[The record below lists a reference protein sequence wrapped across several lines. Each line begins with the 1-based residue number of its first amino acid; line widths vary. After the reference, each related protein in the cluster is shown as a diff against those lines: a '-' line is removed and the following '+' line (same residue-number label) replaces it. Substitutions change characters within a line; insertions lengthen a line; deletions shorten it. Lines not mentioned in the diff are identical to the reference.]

1 MKFAT
6 YKNAQRDGE
15 LMLVSRDLTRAVS
28 AAPVAQ
34 TLQQFIDNW
43 DALEAQMQ
51 SRYEKLNS
59 GEIECEAF
67 DRRI

>member
-34 TLQQFIDNW
+34 T
-43 DALEAQMQ
+43 ATV
-51 SRYEKLNS
+51 Y
-59 GEIECEAF
+59 
-67 DRRI
+67 